1 MVLLL
6 CLALFRALLL
16 LVLRLLV
23 CLLLTRLGVD
33 ASTRLPRCL
42 STTGFSSCLCSLCA
56 GGSVANEP
64 CQHLRNLWMQ
74 EEKEIRQ
81 SLCKQ
86 LKNLAHQITP
96 GGGLGWL
103 LEKDLRK

>member
-1 MVLLL
+1 
-6 CLALFRALLL
+6 
-16 LVLRLLV
+16 
-23 CLLLTRLGVD
+23 
-33 ASTRLPRCL
+33 
-42 STTGFSSCLCSLCA
+42 
-56 GGSVANEP
+56 
-64 CQHLRNLWMQ
+64 MQ